1 MAVSSSRIPSFNSNS
16 VISAARTH
24 RAYKPE
30 NPFKVASRAEKQFR
44 VSRLVKVRAFGPP
57 NALKEYK
64 LAKVCRLARTSARA
78 KAPRWSA
85 PKEYNQFRPASP
97 LANAYRVA
105 ARSRKKVRTDLPQDA
120 TAQGPREK
128 AGVSSFFPRPR
139 AVCRPFAGHLATFPH
154 LSHTCHGLC
163 EETLSGRRRRA
174 LDPLEEAKRKATDDV
189 YKSTM
194 EK

>member
-44 VSRLVKVRAFGPP
+44 VSRPVKVRAFGPP

-85 PKEYNQFRPASP
+85 PKEYKQFSLANP
-97 LANAYRVA
+97 LAKAYRVA
-105 ARSRKKVRTDLPQDA
+105 ARSRKKVRTDLLQDA
-120 TAQGPREK
+120 TARGRAKKRVSHPPFLDRAPCVGP
-128 AGVSSFFPRPR
+128 PR
-139 AVCRPFAGHLATFPH
+139 
-154 LSHTCHGLC
+154 GLWRLFRIC
-163 EETLSGRRRRA
+163 PILKPWPA
-174 LDPLEEAKRKATDDV
+174 RKNSVWLPPA
-189 YKSTM
+189 
-194 EK
+194 